1 MDDWVP
7 VDLIH
12 LSDGRDVSLVL
23 RAVERHEARRAR
35 IPAECLITT
44 DFVNARL
51 KTDIRLDDLEEWEE
65 ALRRLSAGEDAGWP
79 QGGRG
84 LRLYFHPGEDGWL
97 SISVHDPDRLTVA
110 LGLEPTPEWID
121 EHEANL
127 RRLRDACGESTPPCL
142 A

>member
-1 MDDWVP
+1 MDERVP

-23 RAVERHEARRAR
+23 RAVEYHEAPRAR
-35 IPAECLITT
+35 VRAECLITT

-51 KTDIRLDDLEEWEE
+51 QTDIRLDHLEEWEE
-65 ALRRLSAGEDAGWP
+65 ALRCLSAGEDAGWP
-79 QGGRG
+79 QGSRG
-84 LRLYFHPGEDGWL
+84 LELYFHPHEDGWL

-110 LGLEPTPEWID
+110 LGLEPPAEWIA

-127 RRLRDACGESTPPCL
+127 QCLRDACGES
-142 A
+142 